1 MRKRVVLVLGFAAAL
16 MGIAGISAGQASAA
30 QTIGKTGVYKDA
42 CGMNHVWVNGQDLGP
57 QYLVCIPTE

>member
-16 MGIAGISAGQASAA
+16 MGLAGMSAGHASAA

-42 CGMNHVWVNGQDLGP
+42 CGYNQIWVNGQNLGP
-57 QYLVCIPTE
+57 HYLVCIPPE